1 MNSLPLSDSSNMMDL
16 LKDVLNEKW
25 WQGFYMGALIS
36 WLGTVVVMSFSGAC
50 SAISHALTRKK

>member
-1 MNSLPLSDSSNMMDL
+1 MNHFLLSDPSIPDL